1 MERAIHLCGLYQQY
15 TPLFSFPVSLI
26 LYRATGESKE
36 ERKGRLVSMA
46 VTTSGT
52 WLKEM
57 VTLQIPKLLCH
68 PQEIKNKI
76 VGGLS
81 RIARDILITT

>member
-1 MERAIHLCGLYQQY
+1 
-15 TPLFSFPVSLI
+15 
-26 LYRATGESKE
+26 
-36 ERKGRLVSMA
+36 MA
-46 VTTSGT
+46 VTTSDT